1 MKKEPKEVNV
11 TKEEAKEEA
20 QPQRREKRA
29 GTVANLVQRMS
40 TYGIPAGGFQPH
52 SQPRGLKKSK
62 SVVCVNSSLCFY
74 CLGTHVD
81 VSTQS
86 LPKKTWRNA

>member
-11 TKEEAKEEA
+11 TKEESKEEA
-20 QPQRREKRA
+20 QPQRREKSA
-29 GTVANLVQRMS
+29 GNVANLVQRMS

-62 SVVCVNSSLCFY
+62 LCVRVLAVLSSF
-74 CLGTHVD
+74 
-81 VSTQS
+81 
-86 LPKKTWRNA
+86 

>member
-11 TKEEAKEEA
+11 TKEESKEEA
-20 QPQRREKRA
+20 QPQRREKSA
-29 GTVANLVQRMS
+29 GNVANLVQRMS

-62 SVVCVNSSLCFY
+62 SGVCVLTVGCAFI
-74 CLGTHVD
+74 V
-81 VSTQS
+81 
-86 LPKKTWRNA
+86 